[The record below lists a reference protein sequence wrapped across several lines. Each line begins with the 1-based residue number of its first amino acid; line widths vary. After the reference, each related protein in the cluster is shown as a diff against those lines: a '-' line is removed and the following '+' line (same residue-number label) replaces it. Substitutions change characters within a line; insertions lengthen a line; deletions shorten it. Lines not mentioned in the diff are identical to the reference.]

1 MVKNLANCFVRRCTD
16 LVIHSCH
23 TKSVHLRLYFQSIL
37 FLDNLAVNQLNMKKL
52 IFLFL
57 SFYCLQA
64 IAAKPKNQY
73 VKIETDKGTVF
84 IKLYNETPLH
94 RDNFIKVAKSGLYN
108 GTLFHR
114 VIKEFMIQGGDPD
127 SKGASPEASLGN
139 GGLKYTVPAEFKDS
153 LFHKK
158 GVLAAAREGDSSN
171 PTKASSS
178 TQFYIVQGK
187 IWNDSTLNVTE
198 EKRLKFKI
206 PEWQRQVYKTIGG
219 TPHLDRNY
227 TVYGEVVKG
236 LEMVDAIAN
245 EGTGKGNRPIV
256 DVKMTV
262 TVLKRKEVRKLEREL
277 NKKRK

>member
-1 MVKNLANCFVRRCTD
+1 MK
-16 LVIHSCH
+16 
-23 TKSVHLRLYFQSIL
+23 KIL
-37 FLDNLAVNQLNMKKL
+37 FLF
-52 IFLFL
+52 ISLF
-57 SFYCLQA
+57 CLQA
-64 IAAKPKNQY
+64 MAAKPKNQY
-73 VKIETDKGTVF
+73 VKIVTDKGTVT

-94 RDNFIKVAKSGLYN
+94 RDNFIKVAKEGLYN

-127 SKGASPEASLGN
+127 SKNATPEASLGN
-139 GGLKYTVPAEFKDS
+139 GGLNYTVPAEFRDS

-187 IWNDSTLNVTE
+187 IWTDSTLNLTE

-227 TVYGEVVKG
+227 TVFGEVVKG

-245 EGTGKGNRPIV
+245 VPTGKSDRPKTDI
-256 DVKMTV
+256 KMTV
-262 TVLKRKEVRKLEREL
+262 TVLKKKEVRKLEREL
-277 NKKRK
+277 KKKKRK